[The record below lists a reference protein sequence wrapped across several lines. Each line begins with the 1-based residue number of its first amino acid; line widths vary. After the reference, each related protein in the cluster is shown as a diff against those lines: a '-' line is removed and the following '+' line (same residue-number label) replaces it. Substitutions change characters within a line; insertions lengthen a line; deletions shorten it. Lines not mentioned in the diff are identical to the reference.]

1 MGKLRKSNFTLKS
14 LTSIISLYMDIQ
26 TYRELLQQIIE
37 ESPNERVY
45 QLKLIQPFLEEIFKE
60 KRCTNAVQIVDTS
73 WTRNSEFHTREFYTY
88 LNSKKVGTSPD
99 IIIAQNYKYKNIKIK
114 PSIYVDIDVKT
125 PTNNDMP
132 DYNNYIHSCEQIARY
147 LQKVDNVILTNC
159 WKWYFYEPKI
169 IRENEAIKYYLESF
183 PEIRE
188 KKRQIEPMKEF
199 VNGNKCFTRDCF
211 NVQYYDVCEKNYDA
225 CRTQIIKWLIE
236 KINDCKLE
244 KTIDLS
250 KNDFEA
256 KQDFDKLKEYILEIV
271 EKAIAK
277 R

>member
-73 WTRNSEFHTREFYTY
+73 WTRNSAFHTREFYTY

-125 PTNNDMP
+125 Q
-132 DYNNYIHSCEQIARY
+132 QIM
-147 LQKVDNVILTNC
+147 ICLT
-159 WKWYFYEPKI
+159 I
-169 IRENEAIKYYLESF
+169 IIIF
-183 PEIRE
+183 IRVNKLLDIC
-188 KKRQIEPMKEF
+188 KK
-199 VNGNKCFTRDCF
+199 
-211 NVQYYDVCEKNYDA
+211 
-225 CRTQIIKWLIE
+225 
-236 KINDCKLE
+236 
-244 KTIDLS
+244 
-250 KNDFEA
+250 
-256 KQDFDKLKEYILEIV
+256 
-271 EKAIAK
+271 
-277 R
+277 